1 MRLVQIKG
9 LEAQNW
15 ELQNVINMA
24 NSLKGE
30 EQNGARFNK
39 IFDFD
44 FKIKKDM
51 IPKFLPFFFFIS
63 VMLLLYIANKYYAEK
78 SYLEE
83 TLLKNELKELR
94 AESLTTKAELVNK
107 TKESE
112 VAKLVENVGLEE
124 NKEPPK
130 KIVVEKGEY

>member
-1 MRLVQIKG
+1 MNNKRKESANKRDRL
-9 LEAQNW
+9 
-15 ELQNVINMA
+15 
-24 NSLKGE
+24 
-30 EQNGARFNK
+30 NK

-44 FKIKKDM
+44 FMITKER
-51 IPKFLPFFFFIS
+51 IPKFLPFVLFIS
-63 VMLLLYIANKYYAEK
+63 VLIIFYIGNKYYAEK

-83 TLLKNELKELR
+83 NRLNNEIKELR
-94 AESLTTKAELVNK
+94 AESLSTKAELVNK

-112 VAKLVENVGLEE
+112 VAKIVEKIGLEE